1 MQWKK
6 NIYKRGAI
14 ASSLLSVIA
23 KGIAFVQ
30 QLSIAFY
37 CGANAGT
44 DIHFYLFNLSLL
56 IGGMIQAITSSIL
69 IPRSMGF
76 RTNESHDSEM
86 AYLNVFFYILIAFG
100 GIVSL
105 ILGLKGDKI
114 MYIITHFTHNEIQNN
129 LSIYYLFIPTT
140 LFMSIN
146 IFLTEIFVSYK
157 KFTFPIFFNL
167 GLNTAII
174 FFVIIF
180 HKAIGASSMM
190 AGASVLTF
198 IYMVTL
204 LLLMRRRLSWN
215 FLIINIA
222 ALKQSSKPIV
232 ALLGNQCLVIFVST
246 FPFYLLSQFQPG
258 AITIVNYAMKLI
270 QAPYA
275 FMQQI
280 AVVLQIK
287 LNELYTQGNIKE
299 LYKLTNKISNYV
311 FVLGTGIASVIF
323 FLRKPISGILFGLG
337 NMSDSLVNQ
346 LICIIG
352 ITAFSLPFISAGQVW
367 VKLYFAQ
374 YYIRLYVYTVMFL
387 NVIACIIYYVFI
399 HYYHTTGYAI
409 AYIIAESLM
418 AIGLW
423 YRINIYKR

>member
-1 MQWKK
+1 
-6 NIYKRGAI
+6 
-14 ASSLLSVIA
+14 
-23 KGIAFVQ
+23 
-30 QLSIAFY
+30 
-37 CGANAGT
+37 
-44 DIHFYLFNLSLL
+44 
-56 IGGMIQAITSSIL
+56 
-69 IPRSMGF
+69 
-76 RTNESHDSEM
+76 
-86 AYLNVFFYILIAFG
+86 
-100 GIVSL
+100 
-105 ILGLKGDKI
+105 
-114 MYIITHFTHNEIQNN
+114 
-129 LSIYYLFIPTT
+129 
-140 LFMSIN
+140 MSIN

-157 KFTFPIFFNL
+157 KFAFPIFFNL

-174 FFVIIF
+174 FFIIIF
-180 HKAIGASSMM
+180 HKTIGASSMM
-190 AGASVLTF
+190 AGASVLTL

-204 LLLMRRRLSWN
+204 LLLMKQRLSWN

-222 ALKQSSKPIV
+222 TLKQSSKPIA